1 MDKGEIRHVEEYD
14 AAVCR
19 AKTVAL
25 DAASLASTKDF
36 MVLHLDEELV
46 RYCAIDQ
53 VTQPN
58 SDLSA

>member
-1 MDKGEIRHVEEYD
+1 MDKGDIRNSEEYD

-46 RYCAIDQ
+46 RYAL
-53 VTQPN
+53 P
-58 SDLSA
+58 